1 MTDDAPFRIVLPI
14 VLGAVMPIA
23 AYFRIRAHGTGE
35 KLDRLQEGWFLL
47 IAIRLCAVPLL
58 ASVILFVIDPA
69 LMAWSALPLPGWARW
84 AGAALGATLPA
95 LIYWTF
101 SNLGK
106 NLTDTVVTRRE
117 HTLVTTGPYRWVRHP
132 FYLVILLVV
141 VVITLLM
148 ANWLVLF
155 AGLTVFTLLA
165 IRVRRE
171 EAKLAERFGDQ
182 YRNYVARTGA
192 FFPKII

>member
-1 MTDDAPFRIVLPI
+1 MAAMTDDAPFRIVLPI
-14 VLGAVMPIA
+14 VLGAVLPIA
-23 AYFRIRAHGTGE
+23 AYFRVRAHCTGE

-58 ASVILFVIDPA
+58 ASVVLFVIDPA

-84 AGAALGATLPA
+84 TGAALGGALPA

-141 VVITLLM
+141 VAITLLM
-148 ANWLVLF
+148 ANWFVLLV
-155 AGLTVFTLLA
+155 GLTVFTLLA

-171 EAKLAERFGDQ
+171 EAKLAERFGDE
-182 YRNYVARTGA
+182 YRNYV
-192 FFPKII
+192 